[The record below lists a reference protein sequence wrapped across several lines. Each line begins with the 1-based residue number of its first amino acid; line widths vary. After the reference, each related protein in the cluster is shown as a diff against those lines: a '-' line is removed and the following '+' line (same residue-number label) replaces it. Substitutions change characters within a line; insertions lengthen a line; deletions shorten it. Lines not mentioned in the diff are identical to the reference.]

1 MSVTMS
7 SVSGI
12 LILALLIN
20 GAFSARILGVF
31 HGFAYSH
38 QQVGNKILYEL
49 AARGH
54 QVTAIVPAPFA
65 SKTPIKNYTPVKIE
79 LPDFA
84 KDKELDLYKESER
97 GILSKVIFMDVMGAI
112 FSEMVFNQTT
122 VQELLKSNEQFDMV
136 IMEQFI
142 NEAFKGFCYHYK
154 AHCVV
159 VSTVGT
165 SRWTDFQMGNPIN
178 PAYMPDLYL
187 SYSSNMNFCQR
198 LVNSITFLLA
208 TLNFFLLTLPKHNEI
223 MQRYIPGTPHLNELY
238 YNTSLMLLNS
248 HTSINSPVPLVPNMI
263 EIGGFHVNPPKPLS
277 KDLQDYLD
285 EAKDGAIYFSM
296 GSNLQGKDMNK
307 EVRDAIL
314 KVFSKLKHK
323 VLWKWEA
330 DVLPN
335 QPKNVRLGK
344 WFPQQDILAH
354 PNIKLFIT
362 HGGYLSTTE
371 AIYHGVP
378 IVGIPVFGDQ
388 EMNVATAEIAGYGK
402 GVGYKYLTEES
413 FGKAVSEVLNNPKY
427 MENAKRRSKI
437 LHDQP
442 MKPLDKAMYW
452 IEYVLRHNGAPHL
465 RTAALDLRWFQVLCL
480 DVILFAVFTVF
491 AVIFA
496 VYKAISI
503 ACRRRPSKSKLKSQA
518 KKKN

>member
-1 MSVTMS
+1 MS
-7 SVSGI
+7 SVSAI
-12 LILALLIN
+12 LVLVLLVN
-20 GAFSARILGVF
+20 SAFGAKILGIF
-31 HGFAYSH
+31 HAFAYSH
-38 QQVGNKILYEL
+38 QQLGNKILYEL

-54 QVTAIVPAPFA
+54 QVTAIIPAPFVP
-65 SKTPIKNYTPVKIE
+65 KTPIKNYKPVTFE
-79 LPDFA
+79 LPDFVH
-84 KDKELDLYKESER
+84 DKLDLYKESER
-97 GILSKVIFMDVMGAI
+97 GVLSKFIFMDVIGVV
-112 FSEMVFNQTT
+112 FTEMVFNQTT

-159 VSTVGT
+159 VSTIGT

-178 PAYMPDLYL
+178 PAYMPDILL
-187 SYSSNMNFCQR
+187 SYSSNMNFYQR
-198 LVNSITFLLA
+198 LINSLTFLLG
-208 TLNFFLLTLPKHNEI
+208 TIHFFLSSLPKQNEI
-223 MQRYIPGTPHLNELY
+223 MQKYIPGAPHLNELY
-238 YNTSLMLLNS
+238 YNSSLMLLNS
-248 HTSINSPVPLVPNMI
+248 HTSINPAVPLVPNMI
-263 EIGGFHVNPPKPLS
+263 EIGGFHVSSPKQLP
-277 KDLQDYLD
+277 KDLQEYLD

-296 GSNLQGKDMNK
+296 GSNLKGKDMN
-307 EVRDAIL
+307 EDVRNAIL

-388 EMNVATAEIAGYGK
+388 EMNVATAEIDGYGK
-402 GVGYKYLTEES
+402 GVSYKTLTEES
-413 FGKAVSEVLNNPKY
+413 FGNAVNEVLRNPKY
-427 MENAKRRSKI
+427 RENAIRRSRI
-437 LHDQP
+437 MHDQP

-465 RTAALDLRWFQVLCL
+465 RTSALNLRWFQVLCL
-480 DVILFAVFTVF
+480 DVVLFAAITMF
-491 AVIFA
+491 ATIFA
-496 VYKAISI
+496 IYKAIVI
-503 ACRRRPSKSKLKSQA
+503 TCRRRPTKSKLKN
-518 KKKN
+518 KPKKNN